1 MPTLSAPL
9 WQYLAVFLAVMSA
22 FLFCMMGLDKG
33 KARRGKWRVSEK
45 TLFVFALLGGAL
57 GGTAG
62 MFLFRHKTKHW
73 TFRLGFP
80 LLAAAQLA
88 LLAWLYLKQ

>member
-22 FLFCMMGLDKG
+22 FLFCLMGLDK
-33 KARRGKWRVSEK
+33 KRARQGEWRISER
-45 TLFVFALLGGAL
+45 TLFVFALLGGAV
-57 GGTAG
+57 GGTIG
-62 MFLFRHKTKHW
+62 MFVFHHKTRHLA
-73 TFRLGFP
+73 FRLCFP

-88 LLAWLYLKQ
+88 LCGYLLFQ

>member
-22 FLFCMMGLDKG
+22 FLFCMMGLDKNR
-33 KARRGKWRVSEK
+33 ARRGEWRISER
-45 TLFVFALLGGAL
+45 TLFVFALLGGAV
-57 GGTAG
+57 GGTIG
-62 MFLFRHKTKHW
+62 MFAFHHKTRHRA
-73 TFRLGFP
+73 FRLCFP

-88 LLAWLYLKQ
+88 LCGYLLFR

>member
-22 FLFCMMGLDKG
+22 FLFCLMGIDKHR
-33 KARRGKWRVSEK
+33 ARRGGWRISER
-45 TLFVFALLGGAL
+45 TLFVFALLGGAA
-57 GGTAG
+57 GGTIG
-62 MFLFRHKTKHW
+62 MFVFHHKTRHLA
-73 TFRLGFP
+73 FRLCFP

-88 LLAWLYLKQ
+88 LCLYLFIK